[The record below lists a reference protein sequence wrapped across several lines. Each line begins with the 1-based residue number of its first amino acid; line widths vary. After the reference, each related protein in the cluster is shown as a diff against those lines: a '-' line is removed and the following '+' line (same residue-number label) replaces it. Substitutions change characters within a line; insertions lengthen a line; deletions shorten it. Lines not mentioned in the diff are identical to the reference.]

1 MGRDT
6 PFASPWEGT
15 NHANGE
21 ASPSAWEGRVITDTW
36 IHKPLRQVVLLL
48 IFSSTR
54 SLCPCVPIAR
64 LRTDHSFVDP
74 VAAICMLSPHGTSRI
89 DQDIISWHVRMAPS
103 QDIIALPSPAFPTN
117 AFRSPACTCIPFPSF
132 ALPPLCF
139 WLLQGDE
146 TVRMYILPPNG
157 G

>member
-21 ASPSAWEGRVITDTW
+21 TSPSAWEGRVITDTW

-54 SLCPCVPIAR
+54 SLCPCAR
-64 LRTDHSFVDP
+64 S
-74 VAAICMLSPHGTSRI
+74 HGTFAGYHR
-89 DQDIISWHVRMAPS
+89 
-103 QDIIALPSPAFPTN
+103 LAFPCLPN
-117 AFRSPACTCIPFPSF
+117 QCLPFPCLYLHSLPF
-132 ALPPLCF
+132 LCPPSLVFLVTARRRDREDVYTSPQWWLKRSSTSHPIVAL
-139 WLLQGDE
+139 LL
-146 TVRMYILPPNG
+146 
-157 G
+157 